1 MRQLPGREQHGTLPR
16 WAAALLQGLG
26 ALVMTIWLASLL
38 PYLLL
43 MALVVS
49 LMLIPTLRRLRK
61 EAEQTVAAQQRN
73 PFQGTPLEPF
83 FENLYRQ
90 AAPRPMVDV
99 TPPHRKL
106 IRTFWQWR
114 QRR

>member
-1 MRQLPGREQHGTLPR
+1 VKQLPGRQRPR
-16 WAAALLQGLG
+16 WITVLLQGL
-26 ALVMTIWLASLL
+26 AAVVATIWLASLL

-61 EAEQTVAAQQRN
+61 EAERTAASQPSN

-83 FENLYRQ
+83 FANLYRQ

-106 IRTFWQWR
+106 IRAFWLWR
-114 QRR
+114 QQR

>member
-1 MRQLPGREQHGTLPR
+1 MKQLPGRQRPR
-16 WAAALLQGLG
+16 WITVLLQGC
-26 ALVMTIWLASLL
+26 AAVVATIWLASLL

-49 LMLIPTLRRLRK
+49 LMLIPT
-61 EAEQTVAAQQRN
+61 
-73 PFQGTPLEPF
+73 PF

>member
-1 MRQLPGREQHGTLPR
+1 MKQLPGRGRPR
-16 WAAALLQGLG
+16 WITVLLQG
-26 ALVMTIWLASLL
+26 AAAVAATIWLASLL
-38 PYLLL
+38 PYLLQI
-43 MALVVS
+43 ALVVS

-61 EAEQTVAAQQRN
+61 EAEQTVSAQQRN
-73 PFQGTPLEPF
+73 PSHATPLEPIC
-83 FENLYRQ
+83 ETLYRQ

-106 IRTFWQWR
+106 IRAFWQWR

>member
-1 MRQLPGREQHGTLPR
+1 MKQLPGRTRPR
-16 WAAALLQGLG
+16 WITVLLQG
-26 ALVMTIWLASLL
+26 AAAVVATIWLASLL

-61 EAEQTVAAQQRN
+61 EAEQAAAAQQRN

-83 FENLYRQ
+83 FETLYRQ

-106 IRTFWQWR
+106 IRAFWQWR

>member
-1 MRQLPGREQHGTLPR
+1 MKQLPGRKRPR
-16 WAAALLQGLG
+16 WITVLLQG
-26 ALVMTIWLASLL
+26 AAAVVATIWLASLL

-83 FENLYRQ
+83 FETLYRHLESG
-90 AAPRPMVDV
+90 RP
-99 TPPHRKL
+99 TIH
-106 IRTFWQWR
+106 
-114 QRR
+114 

>member
-1 MRQLPGREQHGTLPR
+1 MSDDTLADDR
-16 WAAALLQGLG
+16 AAL
-26 ALVMTIWLASLL
+26 
-38 PYLLL
+38 
-43 MALVVS
+43 
-49 LMLIPTLRRLRK
+49 
-61 EAEQTVAAQQRN
+61 EAEKAKFETERAAFAEQAAAAQQRN

-83 FENLYRQ
+83 FETLYRQ

-106 IRTFWQWR
+106 IRAFWQWR